1 MIYPQPSINPEGS
14 ASTKIRITLPTLHFL
29 FPVVPPLNFYY
40 FITFQHEI
48 CPVLGSRSVSLCLL
62 NDYFRWDPID
72 EKTTKATLIYG
83 DISASA
89 IFHFNDKGEIVRI
102 NVKGCMKVDGKFVL
116 HDWEIPILEYRTFH
130 GIKILAR
137 VDVVWKLE
145 DGDFCYDRVEI
156 LSIEYNR

>member
-1 MIYPQPSINPEGS
+1 MKFVQFSGAGQFPS
-14 ASTKIRITLPTLHFL
+14 AF
-29 FPVVPPLNFYY
+29 
-40 FITFQHEI
+40 
-48 CPVLGSRSVSLCLL
+48 L

-72 EKTTKATLIYG
+72 EKTARATLTHR

-89 IFHFNDKGEIVRI
+89 IFHFNNKGEIVRI
-102 NVKGCMKVDGKFVL
+102 NAKRYMEVDGKFVL
-116 HDWEIPILEYRTFH
+116 RDWEIPVLEYRTFH
-130 GIKILAR
+130 SIRIPAR

>member
-1 MIYPQPSINPEGS
+1 MWTMPYFLCPI
-14 ASTKIRITLPTLHFL
+14 ALPLHF
-29 FPVVPPLNFYY
+29 
-40 FITFQHEI
+40 FIMFQHEI

-72 EKTTKATLIYG
+72 EKTARATLTHR

-102 NVKGCMKVDGKFVL
+102 NAKRYMEVDGKFVL
-116 HDWEIPILEYRTFH
+116 RDWEIPVLEYRTFH
-130 GIKILAR
+130 SIRIPAR